1 MTLYIRQKFF
11 SIGDKFNI
19 TDPNGENV
27 FEVQGQLFSFGAK
40 LRLYDMLGR
49 ELYYVEQKVFRFLPQ
64 YYIYEQGRQC
74 AVINKEFTFFR
85 PRLSVSSAYGDIAID
100 GDFFSMSFSIYL
112 NGGLIG
118 SISKEWLSFTDFYR
132 LDIPDGANAAFFCA
146 LVIAIDNCL
155 HDGDRSGR

>member
-1 MTLYIRQKFF
+1 MTLYIRQKLF

-19 TDPNGENV
+19 TDVHGNNI
-27 FEVQGQLFSFGAK
+27 FEVQGRIFTIGAK
-40 LRLYDMLGR
+40 LHLFDMQGR
-49 ELYYVEQKVFRFLPQ
+49 ELYYVEQKLFRFLPQ

-74 AVINKEFTFFR
+74 AVVNREFTFFR
-85 PRLSVSSAYGDIAID
+85 PRLSVSSSYGDISID
-100 GDFFSMSFSIYL
+100 GDFFSMNFSLFL

-118 SISKEWLSFTDFYR
+118 SISKEWFSFTDFYR

-155 HDGDRSGR
+155 HNGDQSGR

>member
-19 TDPNGENV
+19 TNQNSEAM
-27 FEVQGQLFSFGAK
+27 FEVQGQVFTLGAK
-40 LRLYDMLGR
+40 LRLYDLQGR

-74 AVINKEFTFFR
+74 AVVNKELTFFR
-85 PRLSVSSAYGDIAID
+85 PRLSIQSSYGSIAVD
-100 GDFFSMSFSIYL
+100 GDFFSMNFSVFL

-118 SISKEWLSFTDFYR
+118 AISKELFSFTDFYR

-155 HDGDRSGR
+155 HNGDR